1 MPKPKARSSIC
12 GVSESSPTLR
22 MVGAPT
28 MTSIYIDPPGAA
40 VSDRLGFLNYTA
52 ASLATTLSAKLNTA
66 RLPLKELRGNETALS
81 QKLSV
86 HTGLEQQISRV
97 ENSRE
102 KGYEKR
108 LAELKE
114 QLAKVKSD
122 DEPAEKQHDILLRK
136 SLRESEQIKFQALR
150 EVIEIVWAQFT
161 IDSLLPFPSTEKSSR
176 SSHKLLSLSSLFCPP
191 FPRHQAN
198 LTRPWRR
205 RAPSVHLCSM
215 HWITGSLAKPLSPHP
230 RM

>member
-1 MPKPKARSSIC
+1 VLQRC
-12 GVSESSPTLR
+12 CL
-22 MVGAPT
+22 
-28 MTSIYIDPPGAA
+28 YILTHRAVA

-52 ASLATTLSAKLNTA
+52 ASLTTTLSEKLNTA
-66 RLPLKELRGNETALS
+66 RLPLKELRDNDVAIT
-81 QKLSV
+81 QKHSV

-114 QLAKVKSD
+114 QLAKAKSD

-136 SLRESEQIKFQALR
+136 ALRESELVKFQALR
-150 EVIEIVWAQFT
+150 EVIEIVWARLT
-161 IDSLLPFPSTEKSSR
+161 IVSSLPFPSTAKSSR
-176 SSHKLLSLSSLFCPP
+176 SSHRLLSLSSQFCRP
-191 FPRHQAN
+191 FPRRQTN
-198 LTRPWRR
+198 LTMARRR

-215 HWITGSLAKPLSPHP
+215 HWTTGSLAKPHSPHP